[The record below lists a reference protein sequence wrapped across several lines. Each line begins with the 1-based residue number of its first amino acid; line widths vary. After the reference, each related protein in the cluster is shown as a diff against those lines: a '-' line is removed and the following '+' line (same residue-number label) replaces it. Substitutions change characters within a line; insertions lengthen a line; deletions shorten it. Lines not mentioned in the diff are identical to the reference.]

1 MKKLLALLLLFGI
14 VGCSEK
20 QTEFKYLC
28 KGLEYH
34 IKVNNIPKLIK
45 DFNDDAI
52 KSYQLNA
59 TGICNAQGI
68 Y

>member
-1 MKKLLALLLLFGI
+1 VGFFMPLRKKCTYNLH
-14 VGCSEK
+14 SK
-20 QTEFKYLC
+20 KYLD
-28 KGLEYH
+28 YH

-52 KSYQLNA
+52 KNYQLNA